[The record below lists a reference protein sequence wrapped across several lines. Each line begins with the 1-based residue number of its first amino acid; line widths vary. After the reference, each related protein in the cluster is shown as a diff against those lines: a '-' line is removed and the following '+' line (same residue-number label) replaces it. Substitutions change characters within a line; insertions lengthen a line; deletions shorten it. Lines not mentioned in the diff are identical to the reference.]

1 MNKLSQVLRRHPLLN
16 MLSEL
21 EGNPRICVLTEP
33 LWGIP
38 YNLYSPYVGLY
49 MAALG
54 LSDYRI
60 GLVAAAGT
68 FFQMFGALFGGVIT
82 DKLGRRRT
90 TFLFDIIS
98 WSIPAL
104 IWMCAQ
110 NFWWFF
116 AAIIFNSMWQVT
128 DNAWS
133 CLLVEDCDQ
142 KKLVDVYT
150 WVSVSGLLAVFFAP
164 LSGFLVNTFS
174 LVPAVRIL
182 YFVTFVMMST
192 KFIILYTC
200 CTETEQG
207 KKRLKETRHTSMLG
221 MLSGYQAVFK
231 KLVKNPATIVV
242 LSLKI
247 LLSVSQMV
255 NTNFFGLYITRGLNI
270 PTAMVALF
278 PMVRA
283 VVMLIFIFTV
293 QHIINRMKF
302 RPIMLAGGI
311 LYFLAN
317 ILLLL
322 TTQKSLWML
331 LIYLLMDAFSWALLI
346 PRQDSLMVVFVD
358 EAERARTL
366 GLIFVITLAFTAPFG
381 VIVGKLSETNMRF
394 PFVLNAVL
402 FLLLVLLV
410 FYSPALKDYDRK
422 NENSLAQPVPDSE

>member
-1 MNKLSQVLRRHPLLN
+1 MSKLLQILKRHPLLC
-16 MLSEL
+16 MLGEL
-21 EGNPRICVLTEP
+21 KGNPRICVLTEP

-38 YNLYSPYVGLY
+38 HNLYSPYVGLY

-54 LSDYRI
+54 LSDYKI
-60 GLVAAAGT
+60 GLVAAGGT

-98 WSIPAL
+98 WSIPSL

-116 AAIIFNSMWQVT
+116 AAIVFNSMWQVT

-142 KKLVDVYT
+142 QKLVDIYT

-164 LSGFLVNTFS
+164 LSGFLVNSFS

-182 YFVTFVMMST
+182 YFVTFIMMTT
-192 KFIILYTC
+192 KFVILYTC
-200 CTETEQG
+200 CTETAQG
-207 KKRLKETRHTSMLG
+207 KKRLEETRHTSMLA
-221 MLSGYQAVFK
+221 MLGGYRAVFQ
-231 KLVKNPATIVV
+231 KLVKNPATVVV
-242 LSLKI
+242 LTLKI
-247 LLSVSQMV
+247 LLSISQMV
-255 NTNFFGLYITRGLNI
+255 NSNFFGLYITRGLGI
-270 PTAMVALF
+270 PNGMVALF

-283 VVMLIFIFTV
+283 VVMLVFIFTV
-293 QHIINRMKF
+293 QHIINRMQF
-302 RPIMLAGGI
+302 RPIMLAGGVF
-311 LYFLAN
+311 YFAAN
-317 ILLLL
+317 LLLL
-322 TTQKSLWML
+322 FTTQNSLWL
-331 LIYLLMDAFSWALLI
+331 LSLYLLMDAFSWALLI

-381 VIVGKLSETNMRF
+381 IIVGKLSEMDMRF

-402 FLLLVLLV
+402 FLLLVLVVWL
-410 FYSPALKDYDRK
+410 SPVLKAYDK
-422 NENSLAQPVPDSE
+422 GDGSPPPPLA